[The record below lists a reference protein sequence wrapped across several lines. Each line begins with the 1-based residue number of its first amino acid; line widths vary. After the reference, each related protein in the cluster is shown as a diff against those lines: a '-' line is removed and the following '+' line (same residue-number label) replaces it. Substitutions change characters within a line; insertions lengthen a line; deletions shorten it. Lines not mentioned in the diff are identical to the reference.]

1 MLKAKPDDWEIF
13 EFHGNFEV
21 CQTPL
26 GKVLSIIIFL
36 ALPSVVHE
44 RAEI

>member
-1 MLKAKPDDWEIF
+1 MLKAKPDNWEIL
-13 EFHGNFEV
+13 EFHGNFDV

-26 GKVLSIIIFL
+26 GKVSSILIFL
-36 ALPSVVHE
+36 ALPIVIHE